1 MQGLKIITTLL
12 ICLTLSSCRTDEPTK
27 ELPTTIVGISID
39 SLVRRVAIPSLAMDK
54 IYNANIILPENYF
67 LDSTL
72 QSYPVVYLLHGY
84 SGNYAHWYE
93 KAPII
98 ASLASKYD
106 MIIVTPEGG
115 YASWYLDSP
124 IDSSSQFFTYISREV
139 PGYIDEHFR
148 TYTDGRYRGITGF
161 SMGGHGAL
169 SIALKLPNW
178 FGVVG
183 SMSGAVDVRSIRED
197 YEIDK
202 LLGEY
207 EADSLLWAKHSVVVM
222 SSEPT
227 PKTPRILI
235 DCGVDDIVIEMNRL
249 LHQTMLD
256 SKIPHTYIERP
267 GEHTWLY
274 WEDAIEFQLKYFDKV
289 FKEG

>member
-1 MQGLKIITTLL
+1 MQGLKIITTVL
-12 ICLTLSSCRTDEPTK
+12 ICLALGACRTEEPTK
-27 ELPTTIVGISID
+27 ELTTPIGISID
-39 SLVRRVAIPSLAMDK
+39 SLVRRVAIPSLAMGK
-54 IYNANIILPENYF
+54 VYNANIILPESYF
-67 LDSTL
+67 LDSTM

-84 SGNYAHWYE
+84 SGQYSHWYE

-98 ASLASKYD
+98 RSLASEYD

-115 YASWYLDSP
+115 YASWYIDSP
-124 IDSSSQFFTYISREV
+124 IDSSSQFFTYISQEV
-139 PGYIDEHFR
+139 PSYIDEHFR
-148 TYTDGRYRGITGF
+148 TYPEARYRGITGL

-169 SIALKLPNW
+169 SIALTMPNL
-178 FGVVG
+178 FGVAG
-183 SMSGAVDVRSIRED
+183 SMSGALDIRHIKED

-207 EADSLLWAKHSVVVM
+207 EADSLLWASHSVVVM
-222 SSEPT
+222 AQQPLR
-227 PKTPRILI
+227 KTPLILM

-256 SKIPHTYIERP
+256 SKIRHTYIERP

-274 WEDAIEFQLKYFDKV
+274 WEDAIECQLKFFDKA